1 MSVSYLRA
9 HRLQLHRSGLVAT
22 TTPHFVPLPP
32 APAPVTSGP
41 APRIQPVTV
50 DPLRRTA
57 VVHGQPLALTKVEFD
72 LLAHLVSRPHQVF
85 TRDQLIEAVWHQPA
99 IGDGR
104 TVDVHVVR
112 LRRKL
117 GQRFRAMLVTV
128 RGVGYKYEPQAC

>member
-9 HRLQLHRSGLVAT
+9 HRLLQHRTGPAAIIP
-22 TTPHFVPLPP
+22 PHLVPLPP
-32 APAPVTSGP
+32 TPGPLPSGT
-41 APRIQPVTV
+41 APRTQPLTV
-50 DPLRRTA
+50 DLLRRTA
-57 VVHGQPLALTKVEFD
+57 VAGGEPLALTKVEFD
-72 LLAHLVSRPHQVF
+72 LLAHLVSRPHQAF

-117 GQRFRAMLVTV
+117 GQRFRTMLVTV
-128 RGVGYKYEPQAC
+128 RGVGYKYEPLTC